1 MATTT
6 RNSSLY
12 TRVYVNKYLS
22 DARDHAGR
30 ILALPFSHTVVSGE
44 TAGASAGVQD
54 HVNLCVIPAYAMV
67 IDIRWVADALWATVG
82 TNGTLEIGDSGDQDR
97 YVQATELYTADP
109 GGPIATEGMKR
120 QGLAFAGQ
128 NYRTTADTIV
138 YATYKVAN
146 PVVGKT
152 FKGYMLCVQ
161 ADR

>member
-6 RNSSLY
+6 RNSALY
-12 TRVYVNKYLS
+12 ARVYVNKYLS

-30 ILALPFSHTVVSGE
+30 LIALPFDHTVVSGE

-54 HVNLCVIPAYAMV
+54 HVNLCVIPYGAMV
-67 IDIRWVADALWATVG
+67 IDIAWSADALWASAAL
-82 TNGTLEIGDSGDQDR
+82 NGTLEIGDSGDQDR
-97 YVQATELYTADP
+97 YVTATELYTATP

-120 QGLAFAGQ
+120 AGLADTGQ

-146 PVVGKT
+146 PVVGKR
-152 FKGYMLCVQ
+152 FKGYFLVTMGC
-161 ADR
+161 